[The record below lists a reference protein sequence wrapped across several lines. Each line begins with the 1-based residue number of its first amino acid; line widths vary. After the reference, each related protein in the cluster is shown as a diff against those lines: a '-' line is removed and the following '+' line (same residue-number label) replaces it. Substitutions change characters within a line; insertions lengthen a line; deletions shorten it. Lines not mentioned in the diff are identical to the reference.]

1 MDDFSGCKIHN
12 FIGLNNSNSYT
23 PKMWKNA
30 KFLAPDASGNH
41 RRLDVELFINNK
53 WFPYTLS
60 LDDIHCPFEREKVF
74 QQIIDTNECKCYIPP
89 SEEEILNEKRM
100 FMMIKKYQFKAQLAE
115 MNLLNIINDVIA
127 NAPIKIKI
135 IYDEITDIPRL
146 SILIKTIIENT
157 IITDEL
163 MDEIFEKAIY
173 IKI

>member
-1 MDDFSGCKIHN
+1 
-12 FIGLNNSNSYT
+12 
-23 PKMWKNA
+23 
-30 KFLAPDASGNH
+30 
-41 RRLDVELFINNK
+41 
-53 WFPYTLS
+53 
-60 LDDIHCPFEREKVF
+60 
-74 QQIIDTNECKCYIPP
+74 
-89 SEEEILNEKRM
+89 M